1 MRKLLSVLPLAIA
14 FHVPANLTAQDTDRG
29 IVFVS
34 MRDGIEDI
42 YVMAADGSDV
52 RRVTVT
58 EPFDGEQRGS
68 WVPAWSPDGSRIAF
82 ASNRDDGGSANLYVV
97 DADGSHLERLTD
109 HEAFDYTPDWSP
121 EGSRI
126 AFMSNRDGSP
136 EVYVMNADG
145 TGVRRLT
152 YLERGSGGL
161 CCPDWS
167 PDGARVVFQAKPG
180 ADVRASRYHLYTVRA
195 DGSDLVDLGPGA
207 LPRWSPDGEW
217 VAFLGVSAQAWVMRP
232 DRSEA
237 RAVTA
242 VDGRAMYPV
251 WSPAGERLA
260 FSFLPAGLEG
270 EELFQAAEVYTVKL
284 DGTDLTRLTDNEVT
298 DGHAN
303 WW

>member
-1 MRKLLSVLPLAIA
+1 
-14 FHVPANLTAQDTDRG
+14 VPANLTAQDTDRG

-180 ADVRASRYHLYTVRA
+180 A
-195 DGSDLVDLGPGA
+195 
-207 LPRWSPDGEW
+207 WSPDGEW